1 MVRLSA
7 PHPAPPRLVAT
18 DLDGTVIRTDG
29 TISPRTVTALQAV
42 EAAGAAVVFVTGR
55 PPRWMGE
62 VAAATGH
69 TGLAICS
76 NGALVWDLHHERVV
90 ERFELSV
97 EVVQDLVQR
106 LRDALPGIAFGA
118 EAVGGFRHE
127 TAYALRYA
135 PEGVVAVDRLEPD
148 EPLVKLLVRAEEGD
162 VDELLAAAR
171 EVVGDLAE
179 VVHSSTSGEALLEV
193 SASGV
198 SKATTLARMCEE
210 RGIDAAEV
218 VAFGDMPNDLPML
231 AWAGTAYAMG
241 NAHPDVLAAADR
253 TTLTN
258 DEDGVAV
265 VLERL
270 YR

>member
-1 MVRLSA
+1 MSA
-7 PHPAPPRLVAT
+7 RPALVAS
-18 DLDGTVIRTDG
+18 DLDGTLVRTDG
-29 TISPRTVTALQAV
+29 TISDRTVAALRAV
-42 EAAGAAVVFVTGR
+42 EDAGSTVVFVTGR
-55 PPRWMGE
+55 PTRWMGE

-76 NGALVWDLHHERVV
+76 NGAVVWDLHRERVV
-90 ERFELSV
+90 ETFELSV
-97 EVVQDLVQR
+97 EVGADLVER
-106 LRDALPGIAFGA
+106 LRRALPGIAFGA

-127 TAYALRYA
+127 RAYALRYA
-135 PEGVVAVDRLEPD
+135 APGVTTVDRLELD

-210 RGIDAAEV
+210 RGVDASEV

-270 YR
+270 FA